1 MTFKQLNLV
10 ILCLAPSY
18 DYPKEKRVEDV
29 KISKQNLQEEWND
42 TGNNSPSKAFVFP
55 LKYQTTFGKQE
66 ISGETSNVYK
76 EKEIHVKV

>member
-1 MTFKQLNLV
+1 MVLTLKQVNLA
-10 ILCLAPSY
+10 ILCLAHSY
-18 DYPKEKRVEDV
+18 DYPKEKDV

-42 TGNNSPSKAFVFP
+42 TGNNSLSKAFVFP
-55 LKYQTTFGKQE
+55 LKYQTTFGKQV